1 MSDSLDDQGMAVTP
15 PGHALT
21 GEALAALKFRAHLV
35 MAINDA
41 VIATDPKFRVV
52 LVNQAAAEMYG
63 LDADEVVGTD
73 LLDLVETDLSM
84 AEREAAMAEFAESGT
99 WSSQLRQRA
108 AHGNWI
114 DVDATVTALRDDAGQ
129 LLGSLCVVRDVTA
142 LRAAQLEASELA
154 EFAVAVL
161 ESLPGRTCVL
171 DNDGIVVA
179 VNRRYREEG
188 PSGSGPGTGPRIGAD
203 YGDWLDDNVE
213 SGATVELRLVLAG
226 KSADY
231 RTEFGTVRRRRR
243 NWTELFAVPLGSAGG
258 GAVITHVDIT
268 VRKQAETALTRRA
281 THDPLT
287 GLPNRTLLA
296 DRLSHALS
304 MAARTDGQVGLL
316 FCDLDGLR
324 AVNNSLG
331 HLVGDRLLV
340 TVAKRLRAVCRA
352 SDTVA
357 RVSGDEFVVI
367 FEDAETPNELEEVA
381 QRIIDALGE
390 PVVMEEGTAK
400 TGASVG
406 LLMTPGINHPSTRA
420 VENLIRDA
428 DAAMYA
434 AKEAGRARYVWFSP
448 ELRDN
453 AHDRPGFVQ
462 AINRLLNR

>member
-1 MSDSLDDQGMAVTP
+1 MEDQGKALP
-15 PGHALT
+15 PPQQPID
-21 GEALAALKFRAHLV
+21 GEALAALKFRAQLV
-35 MAINDA
+35 TAMNDA

-52 LVNQAAAEMYG
+52 LINKVAAQMYG
-63 LDADEVVGTD
+63 LDASEIVGSD
-73 LLDLVETDLSM
+73 LLNLVETDLS
-84 AEREAAMAEFAESGT
+84 ATERESAFTEFTESGA
-99 WSSQLRQRA
+99 WSGRLRQRGPN
-108 AHGNWI
+108 GNWI
-114 DVDATVTALRDDAGQ
+114 EVDATITTLRDDSGQ
-129 LLGSLCVVRDVTA
+129 LLGSLLVVRDVTT
-142 LRAAQLEASELA
+142 LLAAQREASELA

-171 DNDGIVVA
+171 DNAGIVVA

-188 PSGSGPGTGPRIGAD
+188 PAGAGPGTGPRIGTAYD
-203 YGDWLDDNVE
+203 DWLGDNVE
-213 SGATVELRLVLAG
+213 SGATEELHLVLAG

-243 NWTELFAVPLGSAGG
+243 NWTELFAVPLGSEGG

-367 FEDAETPNELEEVA
+367 FEDVETPNELEEVA

-390 PVVMEEGTAK
+390 PVVMEEVTAR

-406 LLMTPGINHPSTRA
+406 LLMTPGINHPSTRT

-448 ELRDN
+448 ELRDH
-453 AHDRPGFVQ
+453 AHNRPGFVQ